1 MIKNFNDL
9 YAKLKA
15 DGICKRMVAAWAID
29 SHTIEACSKAADLG
43 FVKVTLV
50 GDEEIVIDTPP
61 GYTNA
66 RVFFDSRL
74 ENYKL
79 YLKPLSCEFLI
90 IDL

>member
-1 MIKNFNDL
+1 MSSSEGRRLSYVRHDDQTAIYCVFN
-9 YAKLKA
+9 
-15 DGICKRMVAAWAID
+15 
-29 SHTIEACSKAADLG
+29 
-43 FVKVTLV
+43 V

-74 ENYKL
+74 ENFKL